1 MENKIIVKDNEGNDI
16 TIEVITT
23 FSLEELKKNYI
34 VYTLNDDGVSE
45 EITVLINEYVLE
57 NEQPKIV
64 PIPKEET
71 AMVLAFYNTI
81 RENI

>member
-1 MENKIIVKDNEGNDI
+1 MENRIIVKDNQGNDI
-16 TIEVITT
+16 TIEIITT
-23 FSLEELKKNYI
+23 FNLKELNKNYV

-45 EITVLINEYVLE
+45 EVTVLINEYVLE
-57 NEQPKIV
+57 NEQPKII
-64 PIPKEET
+64 PIPEEET